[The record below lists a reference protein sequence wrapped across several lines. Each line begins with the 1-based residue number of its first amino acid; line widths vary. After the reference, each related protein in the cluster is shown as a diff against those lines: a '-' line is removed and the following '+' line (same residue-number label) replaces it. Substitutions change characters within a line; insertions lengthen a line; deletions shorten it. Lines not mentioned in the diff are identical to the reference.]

1 MGHSLRPL
9 WLSSLLALG
18 HKILGELIQKRG
30 VKQMVYQKS
39 VVIWSADND
48 LPAGHDKAARLVRG
62 RAPDEDERNAPA
74 VIGIIAPG

>member
-9 WLSSLLALG
+9 WLSSLFAVG
-18 HKILGELIQKRG
+18 HQILGELIQKRS

-62 RAPDEDERNAPA
+62 RAPDEDERDAPA
-74 VIGIIAPG
+74 VISAAAAG